1 MKWKIGI
8 LYGFFV
14 WLIPFLVSIMIY
26 SFKLSNYP
34 VFETIM
40 TITLVLIGSIFLI
53 LYTKKSNDIDAIEG
67 LKIGILFFIISIII
81 DLFLFMEGPMKM
93 SFYNYMLDIG
103 LTYSVY
109 PILGTFAGY
118 INNLNKLY

>member
-1 MKWKIGI
+1 
-8 LYGFFV
+8 
-14 WLIPFLVSIMIY
+14 MIY
-26 SFKLSNYP
+26 SFKLSNSP

-40 TITLVLIGSIFLI
+40 TIALVLIGSIFLI
-53 LYTKKSNDIDAIEG
+53 LYFKKFNDIDVIEG

-109 PILGTFAGY
+109 PILGAFAGY
-118 INNLNKLY
+118 INNLK